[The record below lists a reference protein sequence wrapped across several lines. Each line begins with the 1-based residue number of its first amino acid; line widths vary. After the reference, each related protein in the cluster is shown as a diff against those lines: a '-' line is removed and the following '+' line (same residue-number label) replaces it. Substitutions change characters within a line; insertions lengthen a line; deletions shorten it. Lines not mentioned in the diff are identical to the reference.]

1 METEKKQINL
11 DEIGIGTKEKQSLS
25 AKPVKVISHRID
37 PVKNK
42 EDKDVGDKLV
52 LVCKHP
58 EREDPIELSKVTYL
72 KGKQVTSSGLWVHQ
86 DEDGLIPK
94 NSALSTAMKKYGCS
108 IIKDFDGKEIETE
121 IDGMYLVIKAY

>member
-1 METEKKQINL
+1 METETTQNDL
-11 DEIGIGTKEKQSLS
+11 DTIGVGTKEKQSLTP
-25 AKPVKVISHRID
+25 KPVKVISHKIN
-37 PVKNK
+37 PVSDRDGK
-42 EDKDVGDKLV
+42 EVGDKLV

-94 NSALSTAMKKYGCS
+94 NSALATAMNKYGCAS
-108 IIKDFDGKEIETE
+108 IKEFDGKEIQTD
-121 IDGMYLVIKAY
+121 IDGSYLVIKAY